1 MEEKKR
7 QTREEILLRLEN
19 AKQRKREHIAKL
31 EKELNQELTKAG
43 VIRDV
48 SLVQPESGVVE
59 EIKAKG
65 KEVLP
70 QGARL
75 WLYGSRARGDARHN
89 SDWDL
94 LILLDKPELEFED
107 YGMVAYPF
115 VRLGWEIGET
125 ISAQT
130 YTLDYWRKN
139 IFLPFVKNVERDKI
153 ALI

>member
-7 QTREEILLRLEN
+7 QTREEILLRWEN
-19 AKQRKREHIAKL
+19 AKQRKREHVAKL
-31 EKELNQELTKAG
+31 EKEFNQELTKSG
-43 VIRDV
+43 VIRDA
-48 SLVQPESGVVE
+48 SLVQPKSGVVE

-70 QGARL
+70 HGARL
-75 WLYGSRARGDARHN
+75 WLYGSRARGDARHD

-94 LILLDKPELEFED
+94 LILLDKPEVEYED
-107 YGMVAYPF
+107 YGRVAYPF
-115 VRLGWEIGET
+115 VRLGWDIGAT

-139 IFLPFVKNVERDKI
+139 SFLPFVKSVERDKI
-153 ALI
+153 PLL